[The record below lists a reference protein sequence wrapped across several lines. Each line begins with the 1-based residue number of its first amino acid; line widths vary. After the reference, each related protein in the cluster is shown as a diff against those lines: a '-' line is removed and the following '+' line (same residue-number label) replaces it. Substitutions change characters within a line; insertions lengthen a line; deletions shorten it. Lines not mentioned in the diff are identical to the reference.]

1 MGRVTSNVIP
11 IAIAIV
17 AGILA
22 WDLVRLIG
30 GRREAWDDPSYW
42 VIGYP
47 LMLVAAG
54 MLGLG
59 FPERPWRWAVVIV
72 ATQAVWA
79 LFLGLATD
87 GSVNLFPLG
96 LAMFAVLAL
105 PCIAAAYA
113 GQWLA
118 RRLAGQP

>member
-1 MGRVTSNVIP
+1 MGRAISNIVP
-11 IAIAIV
+11 IAIATV

-30 GRREAWDDPSYW
+30 GRREAWDDPNYW
-42 VIGYP
+42 AIGYP
-47 LMLVAAG
+47 LMLATAL

-72 ATQAVWA
+72 AAQAAWA

-87 GSVNLFPLG
+87 GSVSLFPLG

-105 PCIAAAYA
+105 PCVAAAFV

-118 RRLAGQP
+118 RRLAA

>member
-1 MGRVTSNVIP
+1 MGRAISNVVP
-11 IAIAIV
+11 IAIAAV

-30 GRREAWDDPSYW
+30 GRREAWDDPNYW

-47 LMLVAAG
+47 LMLATAF

-59 FPERPWRWAVVIV
+59 FPERPWRWAVVVV
-72 ATQAVWA
+72 AAQAAWA

-87 GSVNLFPLG
+87 GSVSLFPLG

-105 PCIAAAYA
+105 PCVAVAYA
-113 GQWLA
+113 GRWLA
-118 RRLAGQP
+118 RRLAA

>member
-1 MGRVTSNVIP
+1 MGRTASNVIP
-11 IAIAIV
+11 VAIAIV

-30 GRREAWDDPSYW
+30 SRGEAWDDPNYW
-42 VIGYP
+42 VVGYP
-47 LMLVAAG
+47 LMLATSF

-59 FPERPWRWAVVIV
+59 FPDRPWRWALVIV
-72 ATQAVWA
+72 AAQAAWA

-87 GSVNLFPLG
+87 GSVSLFPLG

-105 PCIAAAYA
+105 PCVAAAYA
-113 GQWLA
+113 GKWLA
-118 RRLAGQP
+118 RRLAA

>member
-1 MGRVTSNVIP
+1 MGRAISTVVP
-11 IAIAIV
+11 VAIAIV

-30 GRREAWDDPSYW
+30 GRREAWDDPNYW
-42 VIGYP
+42 VVGYP
-47 LMLVAAG
+47 LMLGAAL

-72 ATQAVWA
+72 AAQAVWA
-79 LFLGLATD
+79 LFLGWATD
-87 GSVNLFPLG
+87 GSVSLFPVG

-105 PCIAAAYA
+105 PCVVAAYA

-118 RRLAGQP
+118 RRLAA

>member
-1 MGRVTSNVIP
+1 MGRAFSNVIP
-11 IAIAIV
+11 VAIAVV

-30 GRREAWDDPSYW
+30 GRREAWDDPNYW

-47 LMLVAAG
+47 LMLATAL

-59 FPERPWRWAVVIV
+59 FAERPWRWAVVIV
-72 ATQAVWA
+72 AAQAVWA

-87 GSVNLFPLG
+87 GSVSLFPLG

-105 PCIAAAYA
+105 PCIGAAYA

-118 RRLAGQP
+118 RRLAA

>member
-1 MGRVTSNVIP
+1 MGRAISNVVP
-11 IAIAIV
+11 IAIATV

-30 GRREAWDDPSYW
+30 GRREAWDDPNYW

-47 LMLVAAG
+47 LMLATAL

-72 ATQAVWA
+72 AAQAAWA
-79 LFLGLATD
+79 LFLGLAAD
-87 GSVNLFPLG
+87 GSVSLFPLG

-105 PCIAAAYA
+105 PCVAAAYA

-118 RRLAGQP
+118 RRLAA